1 MPTGK
6 AIDKLSI
13 VRRIDWLKLE
23 ESARKIGAFFKALG
37 ALVLKGE
44 QRYYAFIRTH
54 MYFPIHLFYTFACC
68 IFCLAS
74 RVVPICHQGSGGY
87 FFFACE
93 YICLHAH
100 FILHADMNFLRFIN
114 TNPSKIASTYHSEN
128 GLGSIHRALKVFEDH
143 FHDKNK
149 ENRYVYVHLHLY
161 LHIHACAYRY
171 N

>member
-68 IFCLAS
+68 LFCLAS

-87 FFFACE
+87 FLFACE
-93 YICLHAH
+93 HICLHAH
-100 FILHADMNFLRFIN
+100 FIVHADMNFLRFIQQN
-114 TNPSKIASTYHSEN
+114 CVYLPFGERTGIHPSRIE
-128 GLGSIHRALKVFEDH
+128 GV
-143 FHDKNK
+143 
-149 ENRYVYVHLHLY
+149 
-161 LHIHACAYRY
+161 
-171 N
+171 